1 MSTILVN
8 DVWGRLPHHCPSG
21 RGRRGAAT
29 PATRRNAALI
39 AAGFKLMTRQRD
51 GSEALVHVQLHN
63 SPQESA
69 IARRGALQS

>member
-1 MSTILVN
+1 MPYA
-8 DVWGRLPHHCPSG
+8 WGLLEGLLHGLATVSPIR
-21 RGRRGAAT
+21 AAD
-29 PATRRNAALI
+29 PIPRSRRNAALI